1 VTILAT
7 SEGRDWIGWDL
18 GDLEGELG
26 EGGVIV
32 DIVTGSMS
40 GISEVVKLWF

>member
-7 SEGRDWIGWDL
+7 SEGRDWIGWDF
-18 GDLEGELG
+18 GDFEGEPG
-26 EGGVIV
+26 DAGVMV

-40 GISEVVKLWF
+40 GISGVVKLWF